1 MKKSFTG
8 PVWLLLI
15 FGILQLGISMMVFR
29 LTIGRYSAG
38 FGGSPAI
45 GVALV
50 LYILM
55 WPMLLFAEAL
65 VYWLIRRRN
74 RAPMLSWTH
83 AVTFCFAFILNT
95 SVFMLGV
102 LHSPIAGGMY
112 TRGGRNVLTGTY
124 GSLVILAHV
133 AFVQVLILAFRK
145 AKPTIGDG
153 GSTENLL
160 DDVVL

>member
-15 FGILQLGISMMVFR
+15 FGILQLGMSMMVFR
-29 LTIGRYSAG
+29 LAIGRYSSG
-38 FGGSPAI
+38 FGGLREI
-45 GVALV
+45 GVAFLF
-50 LYILM
+50 YILI

-74 RAPMLSWTH
+74 RAHMLSWTH

-95 SVFMLGV
+95 SVFVLGV
-102 LHSPIAGGMY
+102 LHSPIAGGMS
-112 TRGGRNVLTGTY
+112 TRGGRNVLIGTY

-145 AKPTIGDG
+145 AKPKMGDG
-153 GSTENLL
+153 GSSENLL